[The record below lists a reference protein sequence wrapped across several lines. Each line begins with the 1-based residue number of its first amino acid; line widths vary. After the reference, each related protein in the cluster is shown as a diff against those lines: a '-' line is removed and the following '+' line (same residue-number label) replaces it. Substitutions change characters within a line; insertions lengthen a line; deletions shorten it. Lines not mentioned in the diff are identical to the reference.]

1 MSEHGFHVH
10 GPHDHELEHAAHGA
24 HGSFGG
30 RLAVATAILAT
41 VGAVFSFR
49 SGGTESEALR
59 LENEASIRRSEAATQ
74 WGSVLTTDGQLHMAA
89 LAIELVPEA
98 REAHFQ
104 AELNRLVAGRDAAKA
119 IAVGLEREA
128 IELDQRSD
136 EQLHRHHRWAQATT
150 VLQIAI
156 AIAAIALLTRRQWMV
171 WGVAALGAAGAA
183 IGAAAWLQL

>member
-1 MSEHGFHVH
+1 MSEHEFHVH

-41 VGAVFSFR
+41 IGAVFSFR
-49 SGGTESEALR
+49 SGSTEAEALR
-59 LENEASIRRSEAATQ
+59 LENDASIRRSEAATE
-74 WGSVLTTDGQLHMAA
+74 WGNVLTTSGRLHLAELAA
-89 LAIELVPEA
+89 ELVPEA
-98 REAHFQ
+98 RKAHFQ
-104 AELNRLVAGRDAAKA
+104 AEALRLVNERDAAKVVA
-119 IAVGLEREA
+119 LRLEREA

-150 VLQIAI
+150 VLQISI